1 MDKLTFDQV
10 LEYLKSASI
19 LRDDKGNYLH
29 YNNHK
34 VKIIN
39 KGSRFSLSIKD
50 FVTLY
55 QDDYYLMSNSEN
67 LIEIEKDLEY
77 YVLERNRKEKT

>member
-10 LEYLKSASI
+10 LEYLKSAFI
-19 LRDDKGNYLH
+19 LRDDKGNYL
-29 YNNHK
+29 YYSNHK

-55 QDDYYLMSNSEN
+55 QAGNYYLMSNSEN

-77 YVLERNRKEKT
+77 YSFRKK